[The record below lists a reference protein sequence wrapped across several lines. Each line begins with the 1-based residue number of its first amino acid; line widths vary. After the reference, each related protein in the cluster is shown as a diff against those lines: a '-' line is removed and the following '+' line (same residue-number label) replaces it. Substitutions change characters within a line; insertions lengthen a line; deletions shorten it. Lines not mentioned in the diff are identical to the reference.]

1 LILVQVGT
9 TGLVL
14 RFVTRIILS
23 HGVQEKT
30 ERVVTCTNPDCVVLP
45 CAPRVDEPHGREL
58 RVLTAFG
65 FWRVD
70 LTSAIVGTASCQA
83 V

>member
-1 LILVQVGT
+1 LILVHVGT

-30 ERVVTCTNPDCVVLP
+30 ERVVTCTNPDC
-45 CAPRVDEPHGREL
+45 DEG
-58 RVLTAFG
+58 VLTRIPNA
-65 FWRVD
+65 
-70 LTSAIVGTASCQA
+70 LAIPVIAPF
-83 V
+83 